1 MGVDTAQI
9 FNHNIQYQ
17 NSAQLLQQ
25 LQLHLGKPVTNLI
38 YNSAC
43 ECLTKL
49 PEDYNGYIISTE
61 NNTTIENAIE
71 ALELLDFTYKSPEDD
86 SGYFYI
92 NPFLIENS
100 LSQIQI
106 PRWQFTAEMC
116 RVIRDFG
123 LHNFD
128 YYEAEDVTRMVDYSN
143 GCYLLES
150 RKSMQTHIA
159 KFGSTKMI
167 SFCCDYHDVYLEHIA
182 NNCSFDDFVSWGKK
196 EFIYVEFKDLH
207 SFDFPEKKPDYYNV
221 FIYDDFS
228 DLKK

>member
-17 NSAQLLQQ
+17 NSAQLLQK
-25 LQLHLGKPVTNLI
+25 LQIRLNKPVTNVM
-38 YNSAC
+38 YNSAY

-49 PEDYNGYIISTE
+49 PEDYDGYICNTE
-61 NNTTIENAIE
+61 NSTTVEDTIKTKKL
-71 ALELLDFTYKSPEDD
+71 LEFNCINPQDTR
-86 SGYFYI
+86 GYFYI
-92 NPFLIENS
+92 NHFVIKNLLPPTEIY
-100 LSQIQI
+100 
-106 PRWQFTAEMC
+106 RWQFTAEMC

-182 NNCSFDDFVSWGKK
+182 NNCSFDDFVSWG
-196 EFIYVEFKDLH
+196 
-207 SFDFPEKKPDYYNV
+207 EKRVYLCRV
-221 FIYDDFS
+221 
-228 DLKK
+228 